1 MGRLETAP
9 SLRVAPVALAPRAPT
24 VPGGFRSPTFK
35 SNFSV
40 NTAANFL
47 VKSAPK
53 FESRTPNIANIR
65 FSGPFSEFKKPVF
78 SPREIK
84 PQVKVWNPFNVPT
97 KAETLSRRVTT
108 LNGASGGRAE
118 TQVSRQVSSK
128 MIWIGGSKE
137 GATKSFIRPDVV
149 IRPHESKSE
158 IELTPPKAGR
168 GSTAEIIHRA
178 SPQSLK
184 NEARIVK
191 SEDIIIFERV
201 SRILEKGNSV
211 KIIKPSLEK
220 PKIVSK
226 KERANSNAAQSLVEQ
241 ASLISVRKS
250 LILER
255 LKRSLEKTQEN
266 QSVVKSKSV
275 INTQVKAE
283 AVTKVQQQLDEE
295 IQEQTKPKETP
306 KAASKVETKP
316 VEEIVE
322 FVLPKEQQKLAVK
335 VEVKSKTQ
343 LEETVEALSNTGAS
357 PEVVAQA
364 IVESLTSQQADT
376 VFKSELITKVQMV
389 LEEYEVVKQQTQ
401 KHLEEQISKEIKS
414 ELGKTYLVQ
423 DKNAQS
429 ERYGVVAKVLSW
441 MRSKDLIKDGQV
453 EGAVLAKNLPEQNFT
468 PEVISGLVKNTP
480 VRDGS
485 WEYAKAEFSE
495 STFNEGEASEV
506 IVKVLEGNSP
516 VVHSKDPNESRLAK
530 TEEVKKVL
538 NGYDTPRILVEV
550 ERIIEIRQKKLREVV
565 TTIQEQLP
573 QLATQIAPQLETT
586 G

>member
-1 MGRLETAP
+1 MGRLEIAP

-65 FSGPFSEFKKPVF
+65 FSGPFNEFKKPVF

-97 KAETLSRRVTT
+97 KAETLSRRVAT

-128 MIWIGGSKE
+128 MIWIGVSKE

-168 GSTAEIIHRA
+168 GSTTEIIHRT

-184 NEARIVK
+184 SEARIVK

-220 PKIVSK
+220 
-226 KERANSNAAQSLVEQ
+226 
-241 ASLISVRKS
+241 
-250 LILER
+250 
-255 LKRSLEKTQEN
+255 TQEN

-275 INTQVKAE
+275 INTQIKAE

-295 IQEQTKPKETP
+295 IQEHTKPKEAP
-306 KAASKVETKP
+306 KAAAKVETKP

-322 FVLPKEQQKLAVK
+322 FVLPKEQQKIAVK
-335 VEVKSKTQ
+335 VEVKSKIQ

-376 VFKSELITKVQMV
+376 AFKSELITKVQMV

-429 ERYGVVAKVLSW
+429 KRYGVVGSVLNW
-441 MRSKDLIKDGQV
+441 MRGKGLIDKGHVDGK
-453 EGAVLAKNLPEQNFT
+453 VLAKNLPEQDFV
-468 PEVISGLVKNTP
+468 PEVVSGLVKNTS

-516 VVHSKDPNESRLAK
+516 VVHSKDPSESRLAK

-573 QLATQIAPQLETT
+573 QLGNKID
-586 G
+586 